1 MCLAPTDAIAHAR
14 WFIDDTQ
21 VVLHP
26 EFKFDGLYLA
36 MLVGAVLFM
45 LTALTVEMARGRIPV
60 IDRFLGQQLAP
71 TLVLWRVLSM
81 VFGATL
87 VINSMAQVFVAP
99 NLAANGSMVLKI
111 MLFLQILIGG
121 MFFVQARLTW
131 ACAALLLVPILCA
144 WEFSALDAIDYAFE
158 LVGIGLA
165 VMLMAPALAPHDL
178 DTQKQV
184 ATLIPTGLSLRL
196 QTGRRAYDLGWAQA
210 SPWRYHPLE
219 GLSPKDREA
228 LAIAVMRT
236 LFGLQL
242 IILAAHD
249 KMLEPGVSL
258 AFVDKYSFVNVPAL
272 LGMSQFTNLHFV
284 FGAGLAEITFGALL
298 LANVA
303 VRATSF
309 MLLGLFTTTALVFGI
324 EELVGHLP
332 IIAMLVLLTA
342 AGSPQRQA
350 ESSIWRQ
357 RQAESSIGRWQ
368 IASLS
373 SAGAAMMGLIGIF
386 AAHGIAFPN
395 MPNMFAGNRITSPV
409 MPSMFAANRGASP
422 VLPTSI
428 HDSAAVPAA
437 LYKRF
442 AATAISDRAAVS
454 DAEQTV
460 RDILIN
466 AKPNQPVNKD
476 KLAASLFAL
485 SIQYE
490 TIYGSDSASQWLRY
504 AHLTASCSLDDV
516 QTFRKHVASENWRES
531 VASVHDPLA
540 DQLFT
545 LAEPEVQAILKRSAD
560 PRDPAIWS
568 EIATQAPGPDG
579 GPNYVHTHNL
589 AAITRIIYAV
599 ARDTGRYPNLIAS
612 AN

>member
-1 MCLAPTDAIAHAR
+1 MQGVFPMLSHRTGALLLVALSLFSICGVPTDALAHAR

-21 VVLHP
+21 IVLHP

-36 MLVGAVLFM
+36 ILVGAVLFV
-45 LTALTVEMARGRIPV
+45 LAALTFELARSRIPFV
-60 IDRFLGQQLAP
+60 DRWLGHPLVS
-71 TLVLWRVLSM
+71 TLVLWRLLAI

-111 MLFLQILIGG
+111 TLFLQILIGG
-121 MFFVQARLTW
+121 MFFTQSRLTW
-131 ACAALLLVPILCA
+131 ACAGVLLLPVLCA
-144 WEFSALDAIDYAFE
+144 WEFSALNAVDYAFE

-165 VMLMAPALAPHDL
+165 VMLMAPALAPPDL
-178 DTQKQV
+178 ETQKQV
-184 ATLIPTGLSLRL
+184 AAFIPTDFSLRVR
-196 QTGRRAYDLGWAQA
+196 TGRQSYDVAWSHANP
-210 SPWRYHPLE
+210 SRN
-219 GLSPKDREA
+219 GLPRQDREA
-228 LAIAVMRT
+228 QAIAILRT

-249 KMLEPGVSL
+249 KLLEPGVSL

-272 LGMSQFTNLHFV
+272 LGVSGFTNLHFV
-284 FGAGLAEITFGALL
+284 FGAALAEISFGTLL

-303 VRATSF
+303 VRATSAILLVMF
-309 MLLGLFTTTALVFGI
+309 MTTAAVFGL

-332 IIAMLVLLTA
+332 IIAMLILMVA
-342 AGSPQRQA
+342 SGSPQHQSEPSVA
-350 ESSIWRQ
+350 
-357 RQAESSIGRWQ
+357 RWQ

-386 AAHGIAFPN
+386 AANGMASPILPN
-395 MPNMFAGNRITSPV
+395 I
-409 MPSMFAANRGASP
+409 FAAKGIASP

-428 HDSAAVPAA
+428 HESAAVPAA

-442 AATAISDRAAVS
+442 AATAISDRAAIS

-466 AKPNQPVNKD
+466 AKPDQPVNKD

-490 TIYGSDSASQWLRY
+490 TIYGSDAASQWLRY

-531 VASVHDPLA
+531 IASVHDPLA
-540 DQLFT
+540 DELIA
-545 LAEPEVQAILKRSAD
+545 LARPEAEAILKRSVD
-560 PRDPAIWS
+560 PRDPAIWP
-568 EIATQAPGPDG
+568 EIATQAPGPTG
-579 GPNYVHTHNL
+579 GPDYVHTHNL

-599 ARDTGRYPNLIAS
+599 ARDTGRYPNLVAS
-612 AN
+612 TN